1 MKGSDEP
8 RTVFDTVI
16 GPVECTS
23 RDDYTFSN
31 GWLIIR
37 RRDGGKETY
46 RLMDTPDG
54 ALPP

>member
-8 RTVFDTVI
+8 TTVFDTVI
-16 GPVECTS
+16 GPVECKS
-23 RDDYTFSN
+23 RDEYTLSN

-46 RLMDTPDG
+46 RLKDTPES
-54 ALPP
+54 APPP